1 MNKPE
6 LYADAEPTRAEVDAW
21 EGPAVLEFGAAWCGW
36 CLGAQPHVDAALAGH
51 PQVRHLQIADG
62 RGRPLGRSFGVKLWP
77 TLVFLDHG
85 REVARV
91 VRPADADAMRR
102 ALAQITTA

>member
-1 MNKPE
+1 MNKSE

-36 CLGAQPHVDAALAGH
+36 CLGAQPHVDAALAGN

-91 VRPADADAMRR
+91 VRPADADAMRQ